1 MKDTISTIA
10 SRTGVSV
17 STVSRVLS
25 GKYAAYRISEATAEL
40 VRAEAQRCNFSP
52 NRIAQGLR
60 AGHTDTIGLVLPG
73 VDNPFFAT
81 LACTVIEFLK
91 NSGYHTILADS
102 QESEE
107 EERNAVQT
115 FLSRN
120 VDGIIVAPAGE
131 DPSFLEEVARD
142 VPVILIDRYFSST
155 SLPYVSTANAAGGR
169 MAARLFLD
177 KGFKRILSIQGVPW
191 SMPNRERKAGFSAEL
206 QEAGGIIHEVRGN
219 AFSVENGYRVT
230 MDEFGGKKKYDAI
243 FAYSSTILLGAIR
256 ALRELG
262 LQVPGDVSII
272 SFDNNGFF
280 DFLDPPVTRIEQPLK
295 AIGRLAVE
303 TLLGRIR
310 KDAAE
315 AHDPGSTDSSHMLI
329 TPELVVRSSC

>member
-25 GKYAAYRISEATAEL
+25 GKYADYRISEATAEL

-91 NSGYHTILADS
+91 NSGYHAVLADS
-102 QESEE
+102 RESEE
-107 EERNAVQT
+107 EERNAVRT

-120 VDGIIVAPAGE
+120 VDGIIIAPAGE
-131 DPSFLEEVARD
+131 DPSFLEEVAAD
-142 VPVILIDRYFSST
+142 VPVILIDRYYSST
-155 SLPYVSTANAAGGR
+155 SLPYVSTDNAAGGR
-169 MAARLFLD
+169 MAAQMFLN
-177 KGFKRILSIQGVPW
+177 KGCRRILSIQGVPW
-191 SMPNRERKAGFSAEL
+191 SMPNKERKAGFSAEL
-206 QEAGGIIHEVRGN
+206 KEAGGIIHEVRGN

-230 MDEFGGKKKYDAI
+230 MDEFGGQKKYDAI

-280 DFLDPPVTRIEQPLK
+280 DFLDPPVTRVEQPLK

-303 TLLGRIR
+303 ILLGQIK

-315 AHDPGSTDSSHMLI
+315 AQGPGSKGKFQMLI
-329 TPELVVRSSC
+329 PPELVVRSSC